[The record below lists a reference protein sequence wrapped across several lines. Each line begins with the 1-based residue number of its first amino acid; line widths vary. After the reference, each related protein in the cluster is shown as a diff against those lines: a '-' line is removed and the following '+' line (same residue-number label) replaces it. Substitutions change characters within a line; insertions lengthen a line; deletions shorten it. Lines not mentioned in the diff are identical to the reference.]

1 MAFQTTVRVPTAN
14 ASRYLQQLCKHW
26 AHTLAVEFDEQTGAV
41 TFPRNSRGADWP
53 SDAFLTLQADDNG
66 LDCRLMAG
74 AEAQLQALQGAPAPP
89 PAPFPFR
96 PAPLRLPRGAA
107 QLRLA
112 GSPSLKRS
120 PRLAQMSIMILTKML
135 SRAGRSHEYWSM
147 DSRGSQGAAE

>member
-1 MAFQTTVRVPTAN
+1 MAFQSTVRVRTAH

-74 AEAQLQALQGAPAPP
+74 AEAQLQALKGALARHLDRF
-89 PAPFPFR
+89 AFR
-96 PAPLRLPRGAA
+96 EAPLSFDWQDR
-107 QLRLA
+107 QV
-112 GSPSLKRS
+112 
-120 PRLAQMSIMILTKML
+120 
-135 SRAGRSHEYWSM
+135 
-147 DSRGSQGAAE
+147 

>member
-74 AEAQLQALQGAPAPP
+74 AEAQFQALKSALPRHLHPLA
-89 PAPFPFR
+89 FR
-96 PAPLRLPRGAA
+96 EAPLSFHLQDPPVWRGPPRLPRCP
-107 QLRLA
+107 QYY
-112 GSPSLKRS
+112 SPK
-120 PRLAQMSIMILTKML
+120 
-135 SRAGRSHEYWSM
+135 Y
-147 DSRGSQGAAE
+147 